1 MQNQSSQIF
10 RLGTLVIDGV
20 LIVCLFVAVSYWRFA
35 DLRISNPEYYNY
47 YLQLF
52 VLTFVSWYASGR
64 WARTFTYS
72 SGLEQRNVLANV
84 LRGAIAQFAILSI
97 IVVGLKGYYYS
108 RLFLGT
114 YFGLLYGTAIM
125 YRLLFVQFLRNQMAK
140 GRWQRTFIL
149 VGNHGTAKA
158 LIDLVKLRPDLGLQ
172 HHGTLDIEALQN
184 QDFPKAQELVCALA
198 PSTNEYV
205 VAQDYA
211 LKQGMRFRYLPD
223 MGPNYV
229 GQLFLESLEGFP
241 LFSERKDPLSNGLN
255 KVIKRLFDVTFTV
268 LGIVLV
274 LSWILPLFAIILVI
288 SGAGFPFFT
297 QRREGLEGRKFTVIK
312 FRTINSKGSS
322 NAIQRWMR
330 KLGIDE
336 LPQLFNVLV
345 GQMSLIGPRP
355 HTEGDGFNY
364 AAKIRQYKI
373 RHWAKPGLTGL
384 AQTRG
389 LRGGEAAADQGLLEA
404 RIRAD
409 IYYIENWSLLLDM
422 RLLLETVLRT
432 VFLPTSLHKK

>member
-20 LIVCLFVAVSYWRFA
+20 LIISLFVAVIYWRFT

-52 VLTFVSWYASGR
+52 VLTFVSWYTSGR
-64 WARTFTYS
+64 WAKIFTYS
-72 SGLEQRNVLANV
+72 SGLEQRNVLANL
-84 LRGAIAQFAILSI
+84 LRGAIAQFAILAV

-125 YRLLFVQFLRNQMAK
+125 YRLLFVQFLRHQMAK

-149 VGNHGTAKA
+149 VGTHFTAKA

-172 HHGTLDIEALQN
+172 YQGTFDITALQN
-184 QDFPKAQELVCALA
+184 QDFPKAQELLCALL
-198 PSTNEYV
+198 PSTDDYEL
-205 VAQDYA
+205 ARDYA
-211 LKQGMRFRYLPD
+211 LKEGMRFRYIPN
-223 MGPNYV
+223 MGLNYN
-229 GQLFLESLEGFP
+229 GKLFMESLEGFP
-241 LFSERKDPLSNGLN
+241 LFSERNDPLSKGLN
-255 KVIKRLFDVTFTV
+255 KAIKRLFDIIFTII
-268 LGIVLV
+268 GMVLV
-274 LSWILPLFAIILVI
+274 LSWIMPLFAIILII

-297 QRREGLEGRKFTVIK
+297 QQREGLEGKKFTVLK
-312 FRTINSKGSS
+312 FRTIDSKGTS
-322 NAIQRWMR
+322 NSIQRWMR

-336 LPQLFNVLV
+336 LPQLFNVLA

-355 HTEGDGFNY
+355 HTQGDGFNY
-364 AAKIRQYKI
+364 AAEIRQYKV
-373 RHWAKPGLTGL
+373 RQWAKPGLTGL

-389 LRGGEAAADQGLLEA
+389 LRGREAGADKVLLEA
-404 RIRAD
+404 RIHAD
-409 IYYIENWSLLLDM
+409 IYYIENWSLLLDI
-422 RLLLETVLRT
+422 RLLIETVLRT
-432 VFLPTSLHKK
+432 VFFPSSLHKK

>member
-20 LIVCLFVAVSYWRFA
+20 LIISLFVAVIYWRFT

-64 WARTFTYS
+64 WARIFTYS
-72 SGLEQRNVLANV
+72 SGLEQRNVLANL
-84 LRGAIAQFAILSI
+84 LRGAIAQFAMLAV

-125 YRLLFVQFLRNQMAK
+125 YRLLFVQFLRHQMAK

-149 VGNHGTAKA
+149 VGTHFTAKA

-172 HHGTLDIEALQN
+172 YQGTFDITALQN
-184 QDFPKAQELVCALA
+184 QDFPKVQELVCALL
-198 PSTNEYV
+198 PSTEDYEL
-205 VAQDYA
+205 ARDYA
-211 LKQGMRFRYLPD
+211 LKEGMRFRYIPN
-223 MGPNYV
+223 MGPNYN
-229 GQLFLESLEGFP
+229 GQLFMESLEGFP
-241 LFSERKDPLSNGLN
+241 LFSERNDPLSKGLN
-255 KVIKRLFDVTFTV
+255 KAIKRLFDIIFTII
-268 LGIVLV
+268 GMVLV
-274 LSWILPLFAIILVI
+274 LSWIMPLFTIILII

-297 QRREGLEGRKFTVIK
+297 QQREGLEGKKFTVLK
-312 FRTINSKGSS
+312 FRTIDSKGTS
-322 NAIQRWMR
+322 NSIQLWMR

-336 LPQLFNVLV
+336 LPQLFNVLA

-355 HTEGDGFNY
+355 HTQDDGFNY
-364 AAKIRQYKI
+364 AAEIRQYKV
-373 RHWAKPGLTGL
+373 RQWAKPGLTGL

-389 LRGGEAAADQGLLEA
+389 LRGREAGADKVLLEA
-404 RIRAD
+404 RIHAD

-422 RLLLETVLRT
+422 RLLFETVLKT
-432 VFLPTSLHKK
+432 VFFPSSLHKK

>member
-20 LIVCLFVAVSYWRFA
+20 LIVTLFAAVSYWRFA

-114 YFGLLYGTAIM
+114 YFGLLYGAAIM
-125 YRLLFVQFLRNQMAK
+125 YRLIFVQFLRHQMAK

-149 VGNHGTAKA
+149 VGMHSTAQA
-158 LIDLVKLRPDLGLQ
+158 LIELVNIRPDLGLQ
-172 HHGTLDIEALQN
+172 HQGTLEVTALDK
-184 QDFPKAQELVCALA
+184 QDFPESQELICALA
-198 PSTNEYV
+198 PSTKAYEL
-205 VAQDYA
+205 AQDYA

-241 LFSERKDPLSNGLN
+241 LFSERRDPLSNWFN
-255 KVIKRLFDVTFTV
+255 KIAKRLFDVFFTV
-268 LGIVLV
+268 IGIALV
-274 LSWILPLFAIILVI
+274 LSWMLPLFAIILVL

-297 QRREGLEGRKFTVIK
+297 QRREGLEGRKFTVLK
-312 FRTINSKGSS
+312 FRTINSKGTS

-336 LPQLFNVLV
+336 LPQLFNVLA

-389 LRGGEAAADQGLLEA
+389 LRGGDAAADKGLLEA

-409 IYYIENWSLLLDM
+409 IYYIENWSVLLDI
-422 RLLLETVLRT
+422 RLLLETVIRT
-432 VFLPTSLHKK
+432 VFLPSSLHKK

>member
-409 IYYIENWSLLLDM
+409 IYYIENWSVLLDM